1 MRAVT
6 CADRRRRIA
15 GSTAQGRHELGDRGA
30 HGGGLAD
37 VAGVAQAVHQLRPR
51 LRDAAGFPADLTGE
65 VMTAGGLPGSR
76 PCDGTARRAPCRS
89 YELNR

>member
-1 MRAVT
+1 VRAVT

-15 GSTAQGRHELGDRGA
+15 GSTAQRRHELGDRGA

-65 VMTAGGLPGSR
+65 VRRPVGCPDRGLVSVR
-76 PCDGTARRAPCRS
+76 LAERPCRS